1 VPLLTAKP
9 TAIGRGLT
17 APSHAESRKRETE
30 LEPGDEPEAEPLPQ
44 PTRPVRDYLA
54 EAVALKAQILDL
66 LKMMQPIERTE
77 FRRALIE
84 EVEAMERTLNN

>member
-1 VPLLTAKP
+1 M
-9 TAIGRGLT
+9 
-17 APSHAESRKRETE
+17 
-30 LEPGDEPEAEPLPQ
+30 
-44 PTRPVRDYLA
+44 RDYLA